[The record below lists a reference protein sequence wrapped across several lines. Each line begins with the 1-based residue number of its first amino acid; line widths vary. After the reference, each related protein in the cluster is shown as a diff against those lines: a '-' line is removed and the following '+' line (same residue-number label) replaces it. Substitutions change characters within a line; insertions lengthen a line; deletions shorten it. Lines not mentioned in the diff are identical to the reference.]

1 MDADTA
7 EKVGWR
13 GSYAPSFLVVPGGC
27 SLKWS
32 CAGLRYSNVSGSL
45 CVRGL
50 SLSLLRLFGAAG
62 RGGII
67 GASRTSMTGDED
79 FGLGSES

>member
-1 MDADTA
+1 MRR
-7 EKVGWR
+7 EGIQCV
-13 GSYAPSFLVVPGGC
+13 C
-27 SLKWS
+27 
-32 CAGLRYSNVSGSL
+32 